1 EGLEWVTA
9 TGELLL
15 AERRRVTALPAEG
28 GWLLEVTTTLTNPGD
43 GDVRVGSPATNGRAG
58 AGYGGVFWRLP
69 PSRDPQVRTLAAT
82 GEPEVHGSRDPWLAW
97 VDRALGFTL
106 VFTRTEREVPLDP
119 WFVRVAEYPG
129 VGVQVAARDPLT
141 LTAGEGMTRGLR

>member
-1 EGLEWVTA
+1 
-9 TGELLL
+9 
-15 AERRRVTALPAEG
+15 
-28 GWLLEVTTTLTNPGD
+28 
-43 GDVRVGSPATNGRAG
+43 
-58 AGYGGVFWRLP
+58 
-69 PSRDPQVRTLAAT
+69 
-82 GEPEVHGSRDPWLAW
+82 

-141 LTAGEGMTRGLR
+141 LTAGEGMTRGLRVLLADGVLPQERVLAWVEATAGDADGGSQQGTGP